1 MRRLKRVFH
10 FIMVVSL
17 VIMSFHSLGWAQSTE
32 KVARDELNLLD
43 LLVARPIGIIAGI
56 AGTGIFL
63 ATLPFTVPTQ
73 SVDKAAKM
81 LIVEPFNF
89 SFDREVPDDHF

>member
-1 MRRLKRVFH
+1 MRRLKRVFR

-17 VIMSFHSLGWAQSTE
+17 VIGSIHSLGWAQSPE

-43 LLVARPIGIIAGI
+43 LLIARPIGIIAGI
-56 AGTGIFL
+56 AGTGIFF

-73 SVDKAAKM
+73 SVDKASKM

-89 SFDREVPDDHF
+89 SFDREIPDDHF